1 MKTTYTYAQI
11 GKIAYPIFLSILV
24 QNLIQAIDTAFLGHV
39 GEVELGAS
47 AIAGIYYIA
56 IFTVSFGFSMGA
68 QILIG
73 RRNGEKNFNQI
84 GEIFLLGTL
93 FLLIIAL
100 LVFCFTRWSSGSIL
114 AKLLHSE
121 NVLKASIEYLDW
133 RIGGIFFASVNVMF
147 RAFFVGTIRTKVLTF
162 NAISMALTNVFL
174 DYVLIFG
181 KWGFPEM
188 GISGAAL
195 ASVISEAVSTVFF
208 IIYLL
213 ISIDLKKY
221 GFVRIVLKNFR
232 VVRNILDVST
242 AIMIQYFLALSTWLF
257 FFLAIEG
264 MGETALAISNIIRSL
279 YMIFGIPIFALS
291 STASTLVSNTIGA
304 GKSDEV
310 ISLTWKITR
319 LALTIS
325 FVFVV
330 FLFLFPEPILRIYTS
345 NPELITASIPSLNVI
360 LLVLLTYSIGNVLFQ
375 SVSGTGNTR
384 SALMIESLVLIIYAI
399 WVWFVAIHLKAPLAV
414 CWLVEWI
421 YAFFLGLFSFIYFR
435 YAKWQDRKI

>member
-11 GKIAYPIFLSILV
+11 GKIAYPIFLSILI
-24 QNLIQAIDTAFLGHV
+24 QNLIQATDTAFLGHV

-56 IFTVSFGFSMGA
+56 IFTISFGFSMGA

-73 RRNGEKNFNQI
+73 RRNGEKNFSQI
-84 GEIFLLGTL
+84 GEIFLFGTL
-93 FLLIIAL
+93 FLWIIAL
-100 LVFCFTRWSSGSIL
+100 FVFCFTRWSSESIL

-121 NVLKASIEYLDW
+121 NILNASIEYLNW

-195 ASVISEAVSTVFF
+195 ASVISEAVSTTFF

-213 ISIDLKKY
+213 VSIDLKKY
-221 GFVRIVLKNFR
+221 GFTNIVLKNFR
-232 VVRNILDVST
+232 VVMNILNVST
-242 AIMIQYFLALSTWLF
+242 ALMVQYFLSLSTWLF

-264 MGETALAISNIIRSL
+264 MGETSLAISNIIRSF
-279 YMIFGIPIFALS
+279 YMLFGIPIFALS

-310 ISLTWKITR
+310 IALIWKISR
-319 LALTIS
+319 LTLTIS
-325 FVFVV
+325 LFFVIL
-330 FLFLFPEPILRIYTS
+330 LFLFPEPILRIYTS
-345 NPELITASIPSLNVI
+345 NPELISASIPSFNVI
-360 LLVLLTYSIGNVLFQ
+360 LIVLLTYSIGNVFFQ

-384 SALMIESLVLIIYAI
+384 SALMIESSTLVIYVI

-414 CWLVEWI
+414 CWIVEWI

-435 YAKWQDRKI
+435 YAKWQNRKI